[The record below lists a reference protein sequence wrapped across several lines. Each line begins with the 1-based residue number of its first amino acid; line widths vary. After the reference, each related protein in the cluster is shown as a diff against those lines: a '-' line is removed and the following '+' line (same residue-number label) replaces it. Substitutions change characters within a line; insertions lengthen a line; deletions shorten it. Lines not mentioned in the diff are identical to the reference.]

1 MTNCIVV
8 IYDERK
14 NDNDVTDCTGSLY
27 AKNETKLSCLIW
39 HDTVYNEHQIGRRHD

>member
-27 AKNETKLSCLIW
+27 AEKEIELSCPFQ
-39 HDTVYNEHQIGRRHD
+39 HDMVYNEHQTG